1 MRKFLVGD
9 IVVCRVM
16 DNGAIIPI
24 EILNPA
30 RSQESIKREQDER
43 ELRQRMYD
51 SGIRKYMEE
60 GILMS
65 IRSDGTTF
73 IAYEDRPG

>member
-16 DNGAIIPI
+16 DNGAILPI
-24 EILNPA
+24 EMVSPP
-30 RSQESIKREQDER
+30 RSQESIKREQEER
-43 ELRQRMYD
+43 ELNQRMYD
-51 SGIRKYMEE
+51 SGIRKFMQD

-65 IRSDGTTF
+65 IRSDRTTF